1 MAYPQGFSYVKGP
14 LILQEYNQAS
24 ASTFNIFSPVM
35 IDSTGSII
43 ESLAT
48 SGYITGFSTSLSSN
62 SVPKG
67 KCLVFQPNERTVIA
81 SICTTGASAAN
92 VASGSTGF
100 HVKSGNTYFFVPSG
114 VSAFGTN
121 LYTVVPREDG
131 STIDSTDSSVWLV
144 VNQAN
149 LLPFGQSGQP
159 VK

>member
-1 MAYPQGFSYVKGP
+1 MAYPQGFSYIKGP
-14 LILQEYNQAS
+14 LNIQEFTQAS
-24 ASTFNIFSPVM
+24 ATTFSINSPVM

-43 ESLAT
+43 ESKAT
-48 SGYITGFSTSLSSN
+48 SGYITGFAMSN
-62 SVPKG
+62 SSASVPAG
-67 KCLVFQPNERTVIA
+67 KCIVVIPNERTIFA

-92 VASGSTGF
+92 CASGSTGF
-100 HVKSGNTYFFVPSG
+100 HVKSGNTFFFVPSG

-121 LYTVVPREDG
+121 LYTIVPREDG

-144 VNQAN
+144 VNGQN